1 MKRGLWQ
8 YEYLNKIK
16 FTVWNAETDISIL
29 NIVFNYAAED
39 NYMIMERSRDVENK
53 KKLKKDVE

>member
-39 NYMIMERSRDVENK
+39 NYMIMEKEIEGRRKQK
-53 KKLKKDVE
+53 KT